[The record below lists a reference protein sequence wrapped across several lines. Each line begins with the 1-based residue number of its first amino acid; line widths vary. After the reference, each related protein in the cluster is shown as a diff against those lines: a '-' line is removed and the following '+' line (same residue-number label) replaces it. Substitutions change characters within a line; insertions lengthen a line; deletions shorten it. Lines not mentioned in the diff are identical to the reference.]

1 MANINDYLLWRGD
14 IKINKASPFNQID
27 SMVLARFSYLLF
39 DKITLNKKETIESIS
54 NKMKDFP
61 NNKFRYNGDKALI
74 TNLGVSDRFKNML
87 VTDFIQ
93 NTDKAIEKQFSA
105 ITVHISDKEMYLSF
119 IGTDSS
125 IVGWKEDFN
134 LTFRDDIPAQHDALE
149 YLNKISQKYPN
160 KKIRLGGHSKGGNIA
175 IYASIYSS
183 KEIQNRI
190 IKVDNYDGPGFDNN
204 IIKSFKDTGILKKIT
219 TFIPQDSV
227 IGRLLEHKEKVEI
240 VYSLEKGIYQ
250 HDIYSWQLLGKELT
264 HMPNVTA
271 SSELIYKTI
280 RNWLKQTTPEQRKV
294 FIDGLFEVFYSTS
307 ANTFGEFSS
316 TWMKNIPTLFKT
328 YKGISEEDRKTII
341 KMLKEFG
348 KAYTLTLKEN
358 EIKKKK
364 DNGKKAIILNKR
376 SGSTK

>member
-39 DKITLNKKETIESIS
+39 DKITLNKKETIKSIS

-61 NNKFRYNGDKALI
+61 NNKFRYNGDKDLI